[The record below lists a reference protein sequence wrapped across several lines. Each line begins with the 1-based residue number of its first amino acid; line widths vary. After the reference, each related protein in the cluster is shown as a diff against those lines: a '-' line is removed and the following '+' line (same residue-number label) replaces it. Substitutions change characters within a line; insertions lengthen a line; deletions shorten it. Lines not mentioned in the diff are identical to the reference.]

1 MAKTER
7 RQAIAPIIEDTTDEI
22 REISNP
28 LLQPDGQK
36 EEIDR
41 YTILLPKSKFKR
53 IRMAAV
59 EREVPIKKIFE
70 EMLDDYWK
78 RTTYREDRMDNKEF
92 EKGYSLQEA
101 AELLGRSV
109 VTVRRYVKNGTLEA
123 SKLGGKYIIPAAE
136 VKKYL

>member
-70 EMLDDYWK
+70 EMLDDYL
-78 RTTYREDRMDNKEF
+78 
-92 EKGYSLQEA
+92 EKNNL
-101 AELLGRSV
+101 
-109 VTVRRYVKNGTLEA
+109 
-123 SKLGGKYIIPAAE
+123 
-136 VKKYL
+136 

>member
-70 EMLDDYWK
+70 EMLDD
-78 RTTYREDRMDNKEF
+78 DL
-92 EKGYSLQEA
+92 EKNNL
-101 AELLGRSV
+101 
-109 VTVRRYVKNGTLEA
+109 
-123 SKLGGKYIIPAAE
+123 
-136 VKKYL
+136 

>member
-7 RQAIAPIIEDTTDEI
+7 RKAIAPIIEDTTDEI

-70 EMLDDYWK
+70 EMLDDYL
-78 RTTYREDRMDNKEF
+78 
-92 EKGYSLQEA
+92 EKNNL
-101 AELLGRSV
+101 
-109 VTVRRYVKNGTLEA
+109 
-123 SKLGGKYIIPAAE
+123 
-136 VKKYL
+136 

>member
-7 RQAIAPIIEDTTDEI
+7 RQAIARIIEDTTDEI

-70 EMLDDYWK
+70 EMLDDYL
-78 RTTYREDRMDNKEF
+78 
-92 EKGYSLQEA
+92 EKNNL
-101 AELLGRSV
+101 
-109 VTVRRYVKNGTLEA
+109 
-123 SKLGGKYIIPAAE
+123 
-136 VKKYL
+136 